1 MSNRANVTSVD
12 ALKDFRANL
21 LVYLGKARP
30 VLEEVNADV
39 SRTRVWLEDEQR
51 RHWENQVKRRTR
63 ELQQAQEALFSARV
77 SNLKDATSMHQLAVQ
92 KAKRALEES
101 EAKLKM
107 VKQRNRQFADQV
119 EPLVKQLE
127 QLHTFLSNDL
137 PKAAAYLSQAV
148 DSLEAYA
155 QVAKPEAPVVTT
167 SSEDPSKSSPPT
179 P

>member
-30 VLEEVNADV
+30 VLEEVNGDV

-77 SNLKDATSMHQLAVQ
+77 SNLKDATINHQLAVQ
-92 KAKRALEES
+92 KAKHALEDAEG
-101 EAKLKM
+101 KLKK
-107 VKQRNRQFADQV
+107 VKQRNRQFGEQV
-119 EPLVKQLE
+119 EPLVRQLE
-127 QLHTFLSNDL
+127 QLHTFLSND
-137 PKAAAYLSQAV
+137 
-148 DSLEAYA
+148 
-155 QVAKPEAPVVTT
+155 
-167 SSEDPSKSSPPT
+167 
-179 P
+179 